1 MSSPSVKEVAML
13 QVSQFMRTV
22 PRVFSP
28 SDTASK
34 LLGYFYETDLYEA
47 PVVGEGKIG
56 LVTLRDLLNVVQ
68 PDQTKLNNLW
78 KFLEVLSPDEPI
90 SQAIEVM
97 FQNDTRA
104 VPIVEDNKVVGI
116 ISQVE
121 VAQAFSNARELRE
134 ILVTKIMKHPVITM
148 EKGSKISSARRLM
161 LDHKIS
167 HLPVLDRLN
176 LVGVIT
182 ARNIAHH
189 FIIPEKGIERGI
201 RTPEMIGRLDGSVE
215 GVMDPTP
222 FTVEPQTSA
231 LETARVFGEEGEKSS
246 CIVTGVGR
254 EVLGILTPKELV
266 TLLRGLLAEEKK
278 LPISII
284 GLKQDDFFEASAAE
298 EKVRRVIEK
307 NIRFYPPIEEVTV
320 VLDRRNL
327 GGNRT
332 RYEATASIHGPYRQF
347 HTTAGGWDL
356 LAVFDELC
364 DEVDRSLRRKKQE
377 LLEQPKQRRIGR
389 PTQRKIGRP

>member
-1 MSSPSVKEVAML
+1 MSSPSVREIAML

-56 LVTLRDLLNVVQ
+56 LVTLRDLLDVVQ
-68 PDQTKLNNLW
+68 PDKTKLNTVW
-78 KFLEVLSPDEPI
+78 RFLQVLSPERPI
-90 SQAIEVM
+90 SEAIEAM

-104 VPIVEDNKVVGI
+104 APVAEDNEVIGI
-116 ISQVE
+116 LSQVE
-121 VAQAFSNARELRE
+121 VAKAFSNARELVD
-134 ILVTKIMKHPVITM
+134 ILVTKIMKRPVITI

-167 HLPVLDRLN
+167 HLPVLDGLN

-182 ARNIAHH
+182 AKHIAYH
-189 FIIPEKGIERGI
+189 FIVPEKRRERGERI
-201 RTPEMIGRLDGSVE
+201 GESIGRLDGPVE
-215 GVMDPTP
+215 GVMDPKP
-222 FTVEPQTSA
+222 FTEEPQASA
-231 LETARVFGEEGEKSS
+231 LDTACVFGEEEKSS
-246 CIVTGVGR
+246 CIVTGVGK

-266 TLLRGLLAEEKK
+266 TLLRGLLVEEKK

-364 DEVDRSLRRKKQE
+364 DELDKSLRRKKQE

>member
-1 MSSPSVKEVAML
+1 VSSPSIKDIAML
-13 QVSQFMRTV
+13 QVSQFMRV
-22 PRVFSP
+22 APRVFSL

-47 PVVGEGKIG
+47 PVVSEGKIG

-68 PDQTKLNNLW
+68 PDRTKLGSLW
-78 KFLEVLSPDEPI
+78 RSVESLSPDRPI
-90 SQAIEVM
+90 SQAVEVM

-104 VPIVEDNKVVGI
+104 VPIAEDNKVVGI

-121 VAQAFSNARELRE
+121 VAKAFSNARELKE
-134 ILVTKIMKHPVITM
+134 IPVTRLMKHPVVTI
-148 EKGSKISSARRLM
+148 EKGSKVSSARRLM

-167 HLPVLDRLN
+167 HLPVLDGVN
-176 LVGVIT
+176 LSGVIT
-182 ARNIAHH
+182 ARSIAHH
-189 FIIPEKGIERGI
+189 FIIPERGIERGL
-201 RTPEMIGRLDGSVE
+201 RTPEMIGRLDGYVE

-222 FTVEPQTSA
+222 FTVEPRISA
-231 LETARVFGEEGEKSS
+231 LETANIFKEGEKSS

-266 TLLRGLLAEEKK
+266 TLLRGLLAEERK

-320 VLDRRNL
+320 VLDRRNPS
-327 GGNRT
+327 GNRT
-332 RYEATASIHGPYRQF
+332 RYEATARIHGPYRQF

-364 DEVDRSLRRKKQE
+364 DELDRSLKRKKQE
-377 LLEQPKQRRIGR
+377 LIEQPKQRKIGR

>member
-1 MSSPSVKEVAML
+1 LSSPSVKEVAML

-201 RTPEMIGRLDGSVE
+201 RTPEMIGRLDGPVE

-231 LETARVFGEEGEKSS
+231 LETTRVFGEEGEKSS

-307 NIRFYPPIEEVTV
+307 NIRFYPPIEEVTI
-320 VLDRRNL
+320 VLNRRNL